1 MDEDGKTN
9 QEVKEEYETLIKSI
23 QEKTGKVQKE
33 DFSLIQVI
41 GTGTYG
47 KVLLVKKKNTE

>member
-9 QEVKEEYETLIKSI
+9 QEVKEEYETLIKSS